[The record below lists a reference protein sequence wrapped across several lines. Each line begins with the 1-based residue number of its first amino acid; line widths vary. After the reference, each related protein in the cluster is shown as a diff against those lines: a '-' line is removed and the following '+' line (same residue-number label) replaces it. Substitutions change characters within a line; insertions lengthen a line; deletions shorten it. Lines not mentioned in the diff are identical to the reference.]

1 MMKLLRLAKNKY
13 KGRAIREYIE
23 IIAEEK
29 LDAERY
35 YYELWRKS

>member
-13 KGRAIREYIE
+13 KGRAIRHYIE

-29 LDAERY
+29 LNDEIY
-35 YYELWRKS
+35 YSRRHQ